1 MTTPAD
7 RYAAFRDRQS
17 DPGGRP
23 PQTPPP
29 GHDPELASFRSLY
42 DFDFDDFQV
51 AACGALGAGSGV
63 LVAAPTGS
71 GKTVIGEY
79 AVHLAL
85 AQGRKCFYTTPI
97 KALSNQKY
105 ADLVRRYD
113 SRTVGLLT
121 GDNSINGDAP
131 IVVMTTEVLRNMLYT
146 GSAALSGLGYVVL
159 DEVHY
164 LADRSRG
171 AVWEEVIIHL
181 PESVR
186 VVALSATV
194 SNAEEFGEWLDQVR
208 GGTAVI
214 VDEHRPVPLWQ
225 HVLAGNRLYDLFT
238 DDEHTRVNPEL
249 LRVAQRDTWIERK
262 APVRPGRGGRR
273 PRRFAPAYRPDVIS
287 RLDASGLLPAIT
299 FIFSRAG
306 CDAAV
311 EQCLVAGLRLTTPEE
326 AELIQQVAE
335 RRIADIPP
343 EDLTVLGY
351 GEWLAGLRRG
361 IAAHHA
367 GMLPAFKEVVEE
379 LFAAGLVRAV
389 FATETLALGINMPAR
404 TVVIEKLDKWNGET
418 HADLTAGEYTQLT
431 GRAGRRGI
439 DVEGHAVVLWQPGM
453 DPGAVAGLASTRTY
467 PLNSSFRPSY
477 NMAVNLTGWAGRAR
491 ASTLL
496 ESSFAQ
502 FQADRG
508 VVGLTRQVRRNRQ
521 TMEELA
527 ATMTCD
533 KGDFAEYA
541 EMRRSLSERE
551 GDLSRARASSRRVE
565 AARSLSQLRPGDIIR
580 VPGGRRA
587 GLAVVLQP
595 GLHAARKALPSGA
608 RGGAGHGRSAGWA
621 DHGRHGDGRPGHG
634 RTAGGRAD
642 NGSAA
647 TEFAGPGP
655 LVLTEGR
662 QVKRLAV
669 ADFPVPAE
677 VIGKIRIPGSFSP
690 RSPQHRKDLAAT
702 MRNRLASASRGDDP
716 PRPPRSRGEP
726 SPRTPLGPP
735 TGGDADQKAGDIADL
750 RRRLRRHPCH
760 DCPDRENHA
769 RYAERYMRLARET
782 EAIERRVAGRS
793 HVIARTFDRVCRVL
807 ERLGYL
813 AGDVVTADGQRLGRL
828 YTELDLLA
836 AECLRRGLW
845 DDLSPAELAACV
857 SALSFESRQADDAQ
871 PPRLPKG
878 RVPEALA
885 ATVRTWDELDQ
896 LEKDNELSFLREPD
910 LGFAWAAYRWA
921 RGARLETV
929 LDESPD
935 LTPGDFV
942 RSVKQLIDLLDQIA
956 SVRPT
961 TPAPPASATPASP
974 ASATPAP
981 PASATPAPEPSTT
994 TAAPP
999 GASVASTSSAPTLT
1013 ATARAAIDAMR
1024 RGVVAYSAVAD

>member
-7 RYAAFRDRQS
+7 RYASFRERQA
-17 DPGGRP
+17 
-23 PQTPPP
+23 
-29 GHDPELASFRSLY
+29 DPEFASFRALY
-42 DFDFDDFQV
+42 DFAFDDFQV
-51 AACGALGAGSGV
+51 AACGALSAGDGV

-71 GKTVIGEY
+71 GKTVVGEY

-113 SRTVGLLT
+113 SQTVGLLT
-121 GDNSINGDAP
+121 GDNSINSGAP
-131 IVVMTTEVLRNMLYT
+131 VVVMTTEVLRNMLYT
-146 GSAALSGLGYVVL
+146 GSTALAGLGYVVL

-208 GGTAVI
+208 GGTSVI

-238 DDEHTRVNPEL
+238 DTVPTAGSAGDGHPRVNPEL

-262 APVRPGRGGRR
+262 APGRPGRGGSTGRR
-273 PRRFAPAYRPDVIS
+273 PRRFPLSYRPDVIA

-306 CDAAV
+306 CNAAV
-311 EQCLVAGLRLTTPEE
+311 EQCLAAGLRLTTPEE
-326 AELIQQVAE
+326 AEAIQRTAE
-335 RRIADIPP
+335 RRTADIPP
-343 EDLTVLGY
+343 EDLAVLGY
-351 GEWLAGLRRG
+351 GEWLDGLRRG

-418 HADLTAGEYTQLT
+418 HANLTAGEYTQLT

-453 DPGAVAGLASTRTY
+453 DPDAVAGLASTRTY

-477 NMAVNLTGWAGRAR
+477 NMAVNLTGWAGRPR
-491 ASTLL
+491 ASALL

-508 VVGLTRQVRRNRQ
+508 VVGLTRQVRKNRQ
-521 TMEELA
+521 AMAELA
-527 ATMTCD
+527 AAMTCE

-541 EMRRSLSERE
+541 QIRRSLSERE
-551 GDLSRARASSRRVE
+551 GDLSRARATSRRAE
-565 AARSLSQLRPGDIIR
+565 AARSLSLLRPGDIIR

-587 GLAVVLQP
+587 GMAVVLQP
-595 GLHAARKALPSGA
+595 GLHPA
-608 RGGAGHGRSAGWA
+608 RGSDSAAGRQGHGGHQGPR
-621 DHGRHGDGRPGHG
+621 DHGHPGNGRVDGGRQADGRGF
-634 RTAGGRAD
+634 TD
-642 NGSAA
+642 
-647 TEFAGPGP
+647 FAGPGP
-655 LVLTEGR
+655 LVLTEAR

-677 VIGKIRIPGSFSP
+677 VIDKIRIPGSFSP

-702 MRNRLASASRGDDP
+702 MRNRLASQDFTGPAKGR
-716 PRPPRSRGEP
+716 RPTRAADWER
-726 SPRTPLGPP
+726 
-735 TGGDADQKAGDIADL
+735 DADSAGDVTEL
-750 RRRLRRHPCH
+750 RRRMRRHPCH
-760 DCPDRENHA
+760 DCPDREDHA
-769 RYAERYMRLARET
+769 RYAERYMRLKRET
-782 EAIERRVAGRS
+782 EALERRVAGRS
-793 HVIARTFDRVCRVL
+793 HVIARTFDRVCSVL

-813 AGDVVTADGQRLGRL
+813 AGDTVTPDGQRLGRL

-836 AECLRRGLW
+836 AECLRCGQW
-845 DDLSPAELAACV
+845 DGLSPAELAACV

-878 RVPEALA
+878 RVPETLA
-885 ATVRTWDELDQ
+885 AMVRTWGELDQ
-896 LEKDNELSFLREPD
+896 LEKDNDLSFLRQPD

-921 RGARLETV
+921 RGTRLETV
-929 LDESPD
+929 LDEAPD

-956 SVRPT
+956 SAI
-961 TPAPPASATPASP
+961 PADPPD
-974 ASATPAP
+974 P
-981 PASATPAPEPSTT
+981 PDPQDDPST
-994 TAAPP
+994 
-999 GASVASTSSAPTLT
+999 SPTLAT
-1013 ATARAAIDAMR
+1013 TARAAIDAMR
-1024 RGVVAYSAVAD
+1024 RGVIAYSAVAD

>member
-1 MTTPAD
+1 MTTPAE
-7 RYAAFRDRQS
+7 RYAASRERQYDSGGTTPLTPRDA
-17 DPGGRP
+17 
-23 PQTPPP
+23 
-29 GHDPELASFRSLY
+29 DPELASFRALY
-42 DFDFDDFQV
+42 DFDFDDFQL
-51 AACGALGAGSGV
+51 AACRALGAGSGV

-71 GKTVIGEY
+71 GKTVVGEF

-105 ADLVRRYD
+105 TDLVRRYD
-113 SRTVGLLT
+113 HQTVGLLT

-131 IVVMTTEVLRNMLYT
+131 VVVMTTEVLRNMLYT
-146 GSAALSGLGYVVL
+146 GSPALAGLGYVVL

-164 LADRSRG
+164 LADSSRG

-181 PESVR
+181 PESVQ
-186 VVALSATV
+186 VAALSATV

-249 LRVAQRDTWIERK
+249 LRVAQRDAWIERK
-262 APVRPGRGGRR
+262 APPRPGRGGRR
-273 PRRFAPAYRPDVIS
+273 PLSGGPRGRPSRAAQRFPLAYRPDVIS

-299 FIFSRAG
+299 FIFSRVG

-311 EQCLVAGLRLTTPEE
+311 QQCLAARLRLTTPEE
-326 AELIQQVAE
+326 AEVIQQTAE

-351 GEWLAGLRRG
+351 GEWLDGLRRG

-404 TVVIEKLDKWNGET
+404 TVVIEKLDKWNGEA
-418 HADLTAGEYTQLT
+418 HANLTAGEYTQLT

-453 DPGAVAGLASTRTY
+453 DPGALAGLASTRTY

-491 ASTLL
+491 ASALL

-508 VVGLTRQVRRNRQ
+508 VLGLARQIRKNRQ
-521 TMEELA
+521 AMAELA
-527 ATMTCD
+527 ASMTCE
-533 KGDFAEYA
+533 KGDFTEYA
-541 EMRRSLSERE
+541 QLRRSLSERE
-551 GDLSRARASSRRVE
+551 RDLSRARATSRRAE
-565 AARSLSQLRPGDIIR
+565 AARSLVQLRPGDIIR

-587 GLAVVLQP
+587 GLAIVLQP
-595 GLHAARKALPSGA
+595 GPHPAAGN
-608 RGGAGHGRSAGWA
+608 GRS
-621 DHGRHGDGRPGHG
+621 
-634 RTAGGRAD
+634 
-642 NGSAA
+642 
-647 TEFAGPGP
+647 AGPGP

-669 ADFPVPAE
+669 DDFPVPAE
-677 VIGKIRIPGSFSP
+677 VIDKIRIPGWFSP

-702 MRNRLASASRGDDP
+702 MRNRLATHPDGA
-716 PRPPRSRGEP
+716 RPAKRPNRAADWEP
-726 SPRTPLGPP
+726 GGP
-735 TGGDADQKAGDIADL
+735 DAEMADL
-750 RRRLRRHPCH
+750 RQRIRRHPCH
-760 DCPDRENHA
+760 DCPDREEHA
-769 RYAERYMRLARET
+769 RYAERYLRLARET
-782 EAIERRVAGRS
+782 EALERRVAGRS
-793 HVIARTFDRVCRVL
+793 HVIARTFDRVCHVL

-813 AGDVVTADGQRLGRL
+813 AGDRVTADGRRLAGL

-836 AECLRRGLW
+836 SECIRRGLW
-845 DDLSPAELAACV
+845 DGLSPAELAACV
-857 SALSFESRQADDAQ
+857 SALSFESRQADDTH

-878 RVPEALA
+878 PVPEVLA
-885 ATVRTWDELDQ
+885 DMVRTWSELDQ
-896 LEKDNELSFLREPD
+896 LEMDNDLSFLREPD

-921 RGARLETV
+921 RGVKLESV

-956 SVRPT
+956 SAA
-961 TPAPPASATPASP
+961 PAPGAA
-974 ASATPAP
+974 PAP
-981 PASATPAPEPSTT
+981 APGAAPAPAPG
-994 TAAPP
+994 AAPAPAP
-999 GASVASTSSAPTLT
+999 GAAPAPDSAAARGRAGAPNRAARNLS

>member
-7 RYAAFRDRQS
+7 RYAAFRDRQAA
-17 DPGGRP
+17 
-23 PQTPPP
+23 
-29 GHDPELASFRSLY
+29 PEFAGFRALY

-51 AACGALGAGSGV
+51 EACQALSAGRGV

-131 IVVMTTEVLRNMLYT
+131 VVVMTTEVLRNMLYT
-146 GSAALSGLGYVVL
+146 GSATLSGLGYVVL

-181 PESVR
+181 PDSVR

-208 GGTAVI
+208 GGTEVI

-225 HVLAGNRLYDLFT
+225 HVLAGHRLYDLFT
-238 DDEHTRVNPEL
+238 DTVPPAGSAVDGHPQVNPEL

-262 APVRPGRGGRR
+262 APQRPGRGGHR
-273 PRRFAPAYRPDVIS
+273 PRRFPPAYRPDVIS
-287 RLDASGLLPAIT
+287 RLDSNGLLPAIT

-311 EQCLVAGLRLTTPEE
+311 EQCLAAGLRLTTPEE
-326 AELIQQVAE
+326 AEVIQQAAE
-335 RRIADIPP
+335 RRTADIPP

-367 GMLPAFKEVVEE
+367 GMLPAFKEIVEE

-418 HADLTAGEYTQLT
+418 HANLTAGEYTQLT

-521 TMEELA
+521 ALQELA
-527 ATMTCD
+527 ASMSCD
-533 KGDFAEYA
+533 QGDFAEYA
-541 EMRRSLSERE
+541 ELRRSLTERE
-551 GDLSRARASSRRVE
+551 GDLSRVRASSRRAE

-595 GLHAARKALPSGA
+595 GLHPA
-608 RGGAGHGRSAGWA
+608 RGGNGNGRLADRAGRGS
-621 DHGRHGDGRPGHG
+621 
-634 RTAGGRAD
+634 GGRDHRGPAGPGAARAA
-642 NGSAA
+642 GSGSGLP
-647 TEFAGPGP
+647 EFTGPGP

-677 VIGKIRIPGSFSP
+677 VIDKIRIPGSFSP

-702 MRNRLASASRGDDP
+702 MRNRLAS
-716 PRPPRSRGEP
+716 RPAGAGPARRPVRAADWEQG
-726 SPRTPLGPP
+726 SP
-735 TGGDADQKAGDIADL
+735 DAGAIADL

-760 DCPDRENHA
+760 GCQDRENHA
-769 RYAERYMRLARET
+769 RYAERYMRLSRET
-782 EAIERRVAGRS
+782 EALERRVAGRS

-807 ERLGYL
+807 EHLGYL
-813 AGDVVTADGQRLGRL
+813 AGDTVTPDGQRLGRL

-836 AECLRRGLW
+836 AECLRHGLW

-857 SALSFESRQADDAQ
+857 SALSFESRQADDAS

-885 ATVRTWDELDQ
+885 ATVRTWGELDQ
-896 LEKDNELSFLREPD
+896 LEKDNDLSFLREPD

-921 RGARLETV
+921 RGARLESV
-929 LDESPD
+929 LAEAPD

-956 SVRPT
+956 AA
-961 TPAPPASATPASP
+961 TPPPPAEDTPSP
-974 ASATPAP
+974 G
-981 PASATPAPEPSTT
+981 
-994 TAAPP
+994 
-999 GASVASTSSAPTLT
+999 GASGLGGSSPSGDLA

-1024 RGVVAYSAVAD
+1024 RGVIAYSALTD

>member
-7 RYAAFRDRQS
+7 RYAAFRDREA
-17 DPGGRP
+17 
-23 PQTPPP
+23 
-29 GHDPELASFRSLY
+29 DPELVGFRALY
-42 DFDFDDFQV
+42 DFDFDPFQV
-51 AACGALGAGSGV
+51 EACRALSAGHGV

-131 IVVMTTEVLRNMLYT
+131 VVVMTTEVLRNMLYT
-146 GSAALSGLGYVVL
+146 GSLALSGLGYVVL

-208 GGTAVI
+208 GGTEVI

-225 HVLAGNRLYDLFT
+225 HVLAGHRLYDLFT

-262 APVRPGRGGRR
+262 ASGRSGPAAGKGSHR
-273 PRRFAPAYRPDVIS
+273 PRRFPPAYRPDVIS
-287 RLDASGLLPAIT
+287 RLDSNGLLPAIT

-326 AELIQQVAE
+326 AQVIQQVAE
-335 RRIADIPP
+335 RRTADIPP

-418 HADLTAGEYTQLT
+418 HANLTAGEYTQLT
-431 GRAGRRGI
+431 GR
-439 DVEGHAVVLWQPGM
+439 
-453 DPGAVAGLASTRTY
+453 
-467 PLNSSFRPSY
+467 
-477 NMAVNLTGWAGRAR
+477 AGRAR

-508 VVGLTRQVRRNRQ
+508 VIGLTRQVRKNRQ
-521 TMEELA
+521 TMDELA
-527 ATMTCD
+527 AAMSCD

-541 EMRRSLSERE
+541 QLRRSLTERE
-551 GDLSRARASSRRVE
+551 GDLSRVRASSRRAE
-565 AARSLSQLRPGDIIR
+565 AARSLAQLRPGDIIR

-595 GLHAARKALPSGA
+595 GLHPA
-608 RGGAGHGRSAGWA
+608 RGGNGN
-621 DHGRHGDGRPGHG
+621 GRPADRAG
-634 RTAGGRAD
+634 RGSGGRGAGGRGAGHD
-642 NGSAA
+642 RRSMDQPGLVGAAGNGGLP
-647 TEFAGPGP
+647 EFTGPGP

-669 ADFPVPAE
+669 ADFPVHAE
-677 VIGKIRIPGSFSP
+677 VIDKIRIPGSFSP

-702 MRNRLASASRGDDP
+702 MRNRLASRPAGASAGR
-716 PRPPRSRGEP
+716 RPVRA
-726 SPRTPLGPP
+726 
-735 TGGDADQKAGDIADL
+735 ADWEHTVPEAAGDIADL

-760 DCPDRENHA
+760 DCQDRENHA
-769 RYAERYMRLARET
+769 RYAERYMRM
-782 EAIERRVAGRS
+782 
-793 HVIARTFDRVCRVL
+793 
-807 ERLGYL
+807 
-813 AGDVVTADGQRLGRL
+813 
-828 YTELDLLA
+828 
-836 AECLRRGLW
+836 
-845 DDLSPAELAACV
+845 
-857 SALSFESRQADDAQ
+857 
-871 PPRLPKG
+871 
-878 RVPEALA
+878 
-885 ATVRTWDELDQ
+885 
-896 LEKDNELSFLREPD
+896 
-910 LGFAWAAYRWA
+910 
-921 RGARLETV
+921 
-929 LDESPD
+929 
-935 LTPGDFV
+935 
-942 RSVKQLIDLLDQIA
+942 
-956 SVRPT
+956 
-961 TPAPPASATPASP
+961 
-974 ASATPAP
+974 
-981 PASATPAPEPSTT
+981 
-994 TAAPP
+994 
-999 GASVASTSSAPTLT
+999 
-1013 ATARAAIDAMR
+1013 ARA
-1024 RGVVAYSAVAD
+1024 

>member
-1 MTTPAD
+1 MTTPAE
-7 RYAAFRDRQS
+7 RYAASRERQS
-17 DPGGRP
+17 
-23 PQTPPP
+23 
-29 GHDPELASFRSLY
+29 DPELASFRGLY

-51 AACGALGAGSGV
+51 AACRALSVGHGV

-71 GKTVIGEY
+71 GKTVVGEF

-85 AQGRKCFYTTPI
+85 GQGRKCFYTTPI
-97 KALSNQKY
+97 KALSNQKF

-113 SRTVGLLT
+113 HRTVGLLT

-131 IVVMTTEVLRNMLYT
+131 VVVMTTEVLRNMLYT
-146 GSAALSGLGYVVL
+146 GSPALAGLGYVVL

-164 LADRSRG
+164 LADSARG

-181 PESVR
+181 PESVQ

-194 SNAEEFGEWLDQVR
+194 SNAEEFGDWLGQVR

-238 DDEHTRVNPEL
+238 DDEHTRVNSEL
-249 LRVAQRDTWIERK
+249 LRVAQRDAWLERK
-262 APVRPGRGGRR
+262 APGRPGRPGRR
-273 PRRFAPAYRPDVIS
+273 AAGPRRFPLAYRPDVIS
-287 RLDASGLLPAIT
+287 RLDAGGLLPAIT

-311 EQCLVAGLRLTTPEE
+311 QQCQAAGLRLTTPGE
-326 AELIQQVAE
+326 AEVIQQTAE
-335 RRIADIPP
+335 RRTADIPP
-343 EDLTVLGY
+343 EDLAVLGY
-351 GEWLAGLRRG
+351 GEWLDGLRRG

-418 HADLTAGEYTQLT
+418 HANLTAGEYTQLT

-453 DPGAVAGLASTRTY
+453 DPAALAGLASTRTY

-491 ASTLL
+491 ASALL

-508 VVGLTRQVRRNRQ
+508 VVGVARQIRQNRQ
-521 TMEELA
+521 AMAELA
-527 ATMTCD
+527 ASMKCD

-541 EMRRSLSERE
+541 QLRRSLSRQE
-551 GDLSRARASSRRVE
+551 GDLSRDRATTRRAE
-565 AARSLSQLRPGDIIR
+565 AARSMSRLRPGDIIR

-587 GLAVVLQP
+587 GLAIVLQP
-595 GLHAARKALPSGA
+595 GPQPV
-608 RGGAGHGRSAGWA
+608 GGN
-621 DHGRHGDGRPGHG
+621 GRP
-634 RTAGGRAD
+634 D
-642 NGSAA
+642 
-647 TEFAGPGP
+647 GPGP

-662 QVKRLAV
+662 QVKRLAA
-669 ADFPVPAE
+669 ADFPGPAE
-677 VIGKIRIPGSFSP
+677 VIDKIRIPGWFSP

-702 MRNRLASASRGDDP
+702 MRNRLAARPAAAAPVKRPARAADTEHASP
-716 PRPPRSRGEP
+716 
-726 SPRTPLGPP
+726 
-735 TGGDADQKAGDIADL
+735 DAEVAEL
-750 RRRLRRHPCH
+750 RQRIRRHPCH
-760 DCPDRENHA
+760 DCPDREAHA
-769 RYAERYMRLARET
+769 RYAERYVRLARET
-782 EAIERRVAGRS
+782 EVLEHRVEGRS

-807 ERLGYL
+807 DHLGYL
-813 AGDVVTADGQRLGRL
+813 AGDTVSPDGRRLGGL

-836 AECLRRGLW
+836 SECIRRGLW
-845 DDLSPAELAACV
+845 DGLSPAELAAAV
-857 SALSFESRQADDAQ
+857 SALTFESRQADDTH

-878 RVPEALA
+878 RTPDVLA
-885 ATVRTWDELDQ
+885 AMLRTWNELDQ
-896 LEKDNELSFLREPD
+896 LERDNDLSFLREPD

-921 RGARLETV
+921 RGAKLEGV

-956 SVRPT
+956 S
-961 TPAPPASATPASP
+961 
-974 ASATPAP
+974 
-981 PASATPAPEPSTT
+981 
-994 TAAPP
+994 AAPIAAADPDP
-999 GASVASTSSAPTLT
+999 GADNAHARERPPRSLSV
-1013 ATARAAIDAMR
+1013 TARAAIGAMR
-1024 RGVVAYSAVAD
+1024 RGVIAYSAVAD